1 MTHRAIGE
9 SPASVAFVPHAAVV
23 VLVLATVTATLA
35 LREVALG
42 KAEMGAVEDAVARSA
57 WTDAIWHARAAA
69 ETFVPGSPWPERAM
83 RRLDGMGREATI
95 RGDRG
100 VALLAYGAVRTA
112 ALATRAP
119 GAPNTYW
126 RSIAEEGLARLAG
139 SSADASRSG
148 EWASAMRADLVD
160 PTMPSTWTLTALSV
174 SALAILLG
182 LVRLAGSGSLSS
194 QVFVTRMI
202 IATGFG
208 IYAAVLLLS

>member
-1 MTHRAIGE
+1 
-9 SPASVAFVPHAAVV
+9 VAFVPYAVV
-23 VLVLATVTATLA
+23 AALVLATVTATLA

-69 ETFVPGSPWPERAM
+69 ETFVPGSPWPDRAM
-83 RRLDGMGREATI
+83 RRLDGIGRDAAI

-100 VALLAYGAVRTA
+100 VALLAYGALRTA

-119 GAPNTYW
+119 GAPNAYW
-126 RSIAEEGLARLAG
+126 RSLAEEALARLAA

-160 PTMPSTWTLTALSV
+160 PTMPSAWTLTTLSV

-182 LVRLAGSGSLSS
+182 LVRLAGIGWLDS
-194 QVFVTRMI
+194 QVFVSRMV

-208 IYAAVLLLS
+208 IYAGVLLLS

>member
-9 SPASVAFVPHAAVV
+9 SPARVVLVPYAVV
-23 VLVLATVTATLA
+23 AALVLATVTATLA

-42 KAEMGAVEDAVARSA
+42 KAEMGAAEEAVARSA

-69 ETFVPGSPWPERAM
+69 ETFVPGSPWPDRAM
-83 RRLDGMGREATI
+83 RRLDGIGRDATI

-119 GAPNTYW
+119 GASNTYW
-126 RSIAEEGLARLAG
+126 RSIAEEALARLAG
-139 SSADASRSG
+139 SSADAPRSG

-160 PTMPSTWTLTALSV
+160 PTMPSAWTLTALSV
-174 SALAILLG
+174 SVLAILLG
-182 LVRLAGSGSLSS
+182 LVRLAGTERQSVQG
-194 QVFVTRMI
+194 FVSRMI